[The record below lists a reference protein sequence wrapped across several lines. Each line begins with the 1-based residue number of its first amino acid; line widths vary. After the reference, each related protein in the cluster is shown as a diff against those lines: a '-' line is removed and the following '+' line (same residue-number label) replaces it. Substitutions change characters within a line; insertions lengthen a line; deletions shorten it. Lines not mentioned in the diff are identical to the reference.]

1 MILPAND
8 AGSVTW
14 QSPSNIA
21 LVKYWGKLPI
31 QIPQNP
37 SISFTLSNAFTET
50 SIQYRYDHMLK
61 DGPNIDFRFDGKYK
75 PSFAKR
81 VVGFIETLKDTF
93 TWLSHCH
100 LHIDSWNSFPHSSG
114 IASSASAMS
123 ALALGLCDIAQ
134 TIEGKKWESNAF
146 LQKASDIARQGS
158 GSASRSV
165 YPDLAMWGLH
175 NDFSQSS
182 NNHAIKFTEGL
193 HERFLNFHDDILII
207 SPKEKSVSSTVGHQL
222 MEGNPYAATRYAQAH
237 QNLAEIIKAMRE
249 NDMESFGR
257 IVEEEA
263 LTLHALMMASRPGY
277 MLMQPNTIA
286 AINAIRSFRESTET
300 PVFFTLDA
308 GPNIHLLYPADVTN
322 KVQAFRESTLR
333 TLCYH
338 NTIIEDHVGKGP
350 KKIS

>member
-8 AGSVTW
+8 SGSVTW

-21 LVKYWGKLPI
+21 LVKYWGKIPV

-37 SISFTLSNAFTET
+37 SISFTLSNAYTET

-61 DGPNIDFRFDGKYK
+61 DGPHIDFRFEGQEK
-75 PSFAKR
+75 PAFAKR
-81 VVGFIETLKDTF
+81 IKQFVATLISSF

-100 LHIDSWNSFPHSSG
+100 LHIDSSNSFPHSSG

-134 TIEGKKWESNAF
+134 KIEGKAWEEKRF
-146 LQKASDIARQGS
+146 LAKASDIARQGS

-165 YPDLAMWGLH
+165 YPHLAMWGLH
-175 NDFSQSS
+175 KDLKESS
-182 NNHAIKFTEGL
+182 NEYAIPYTKGF
-193 HERFLNFHDDILII
+193 HPRFLTFHDDIMII

-222 MEGNPYAATRYAQAH
+222 MENNPYASTRYAQANE
-237 QNLAEIIKAMRE
+237 NLAAIIQAMQA
-249 NDMESFGR
+249 NDMDTFGR

-263 LTLHALMMASRPGY
+263 MTLHALMMASRPGY
-277 MLMQPNTIA
+277 MLMEPNTIE
-286 AINAIRSFRESTET
+286 AINSIRSFRAESNI
-300 PVFFTLDA
+300 PVYFTLDA
-308 GPNIHLLYPADVTN
+308 GPNIHLLYPDDVSGE
-322 KVQAFRESTLR
+322 VQAFRESSLR
-333 TLCYH
+333 TLCYN